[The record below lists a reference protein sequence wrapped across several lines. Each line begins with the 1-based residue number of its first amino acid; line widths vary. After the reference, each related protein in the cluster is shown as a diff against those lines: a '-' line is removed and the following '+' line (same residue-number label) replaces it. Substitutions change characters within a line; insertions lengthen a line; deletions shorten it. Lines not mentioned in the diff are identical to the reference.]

1 MERPCLEPMYEEWR
15 DHVKNQSMKN
25 GETLSRTKANGA
37 LQLSTTQSRAYRQL
51 KVSYVKT
58 PVQQLARKK

>member
-1 MERPCLEPMYEEWR
+1 
-15 DHVKNQSMKN
+15 MKN